1 MTDASRFACEA
12 LDEANAPALAALFER
27 VESNCYC
34 AYWHFP
40 CDKNA
45 WLARLAFEPQEN
57 RRELLERARTPPRGV
72 IARLTDGIA
81 IGWMKLEPAA
91 QLPKIYEQRVYRGI
105 SGLGAERAGVW
116 TVGCFL
122 VDVSFRHQGV
132 ARAMLRH
139 GLELACAAG
148 ATSVEAFPRRAEGV
162 RDEELWT
169 GPLGLFTSEGFAVV
183 HEQSQYPVLRR
194 DLSVVPR
201 PSL

>member
-1 MTDASRFACEA
+1 MTDAGRFTCAG
-12 LDEANAPALAALFER
+12 LDESNAPALAALFER
-27 VESNCYC
+27 VESGCYC
-34 AYWHFP
+34 SYWHFP

-57 RRELLERARTPPRGV
+57 RRELFERARTPPRGV
-72 IARLTDGIA
+72 LARIPEGTA

-122 VDVSFRHQGV
+122 IDPSFRRQGV
-132 ARAMLRH
+132 ARALLRH
-139 GLELACAAG
+139 GVELARAAG
-148 ATSVEAFPRRAEGV
+148 ALSLEALPRRAEGV

-169 GPLGLFTSEGFAVV
+169 GPLALFTSEGFAVV

-194 DLSVVPR
+194 NV
-201 PSL
+201 